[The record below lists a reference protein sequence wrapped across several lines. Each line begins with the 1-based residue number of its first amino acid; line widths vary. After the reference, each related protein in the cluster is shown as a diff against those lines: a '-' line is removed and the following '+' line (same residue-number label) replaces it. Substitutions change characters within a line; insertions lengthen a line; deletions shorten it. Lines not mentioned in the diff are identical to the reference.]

1 MLFYFLMK
9 KCKIIDIQYIRLTM
23 FHISNY
29 HNQLW
34 VLSRVVGVPYL
45 KVSGRPGG
53 SGHDTESPTSSLVL
67 YDELADVNPSHQTMT
82 HIQDLWHC
90 QQREKMCSCIL
101 VYCKIFRVLG
111 VNSTSVCL
119 NSLWEIFN
127 WCANKIHI
135 FFFLILVEIWLEFI
149 SLNSPVLVKASV
161 QISSRARSLPRLILY
176 ITATVVAHIKII
188 PYIA

>member
-1 MLFYFLMK
+1 MDGRTSKGAIFTLPLVTTLCFKNNMWKTHHFFIYHTYISKFTFISFIMLFYFLMK
-9 KCKIIDIQYIRLTM
+9 KCKIIDIHYIRLTM

-34 VLSRVVGVPYL
+34 VLSLVVGVPYL

-90 QQREKMCSCIL
+90 QQREKMCSSIL
-101 VYCKIFRVLG
+101 VYYKIFWVIG
-111 VNSTSVCL
+111 VNSTSACL

-135 FFFLILVEIWLEFI
+135 FFF
-149 SLNSPVLVKASV
+149 
-161 QISSRARSLPRLILY
+161 
-176 ITATVVAHIKII
+176 
-188 PYIA
+188 

>member
-1 MLFYFLMK
+1 MLFYFLIK
-9 KCKIIDIQYIRLTM
+9 KCKIIDIHYNRLTM

-34 VLSRVVGVPYL
+34 VLSLVVGVSYL

-101 VYCKIFRVLG
+101 VYYKIFWVIG

-135 FFFLILVEIWLEFI
+135 FFFINPSRDLARIHIIAFI
-149 SLNSPVLVKASV
+149 SFGEGISPNIKSS
-161 QISSRARSLPRLILY
+161 QIS
-176 ITATVVAHIKII
+176 TKINLV
-188 PYIA
+188 YHSNCCSSY

>member
-1 MLFYFLMK
+1 MLFHFLMK
-9 KCKIIDIQYIRLTM
+9 KCKIIDIHYNRLTM

-34 VLSRVVGVPYL
+34 VLSLVVGVPYL
-45 KVSGRPGG
+45 KVSGRPSG

-67 YDELADVNPSHQTMT
+67 YDELADMNPSHQTMT

-90 QQREKMCSCIL
+90 QQREKMCSCML
-101 VYCKIFRVLG
+101 VYYKIFWVIG

-127 WCANKIHI
+127 WWANKIHI
-135 FFFLILVEIWLEFI
+135 FVLLILVEIWLEFI
-149 SLNSPVLVKASV
+149 SLNSSVLVKASV

-188 PYIA
+188 SNIA

>member
-1 MLFYFLMK
+1 MK
-9 KCKIIDIQYIRLTM
+9 KRKIIDIHYNRLTM

-34 VLSRVVGVPYL
+34 VLSLVVGVPYL
-45 KVSGRPGG
+45 KVSGWPGR

-67 YDELADVNPSHQTMT
+67 YDELADVNPSNQTMT
-82 HIQDLWHC
+82 DIQDLWHC

-101 VYCKIFRVLG
+101 VYNKIFWVIG

-149 SLNSPVLVKASV
+149 SLHSSVLVKASV

-188 PYIA
+188 SNIA

>member
-9 KCKIIDIQYIRLTM
+9 KCKIIDIYYNRLTM

-34 VLSRVVGVPYL
+34 VLSLVVGVPYL

-67 YDELADVNPSHQTMT
+67 YDELADMNPSHQTMT

-90 QQREKMCSCIL
+90 QQRDKMCSSML
-101 VYCKIFRVLG
+101 VYYKIFWVIG
-111 VNSTSVCL
+111 VNSTSECL

-135 FFFLILVEIWLEFI
+135 VFFLILVEIWIEFI
-149 SLNSPVLVKASV
+149 SLHSSVLVKASV
-161 QISSRARSLPRLILY
+161 QTSSRARSLPRLILY

-188 PYIA
+188 SNIA